1 MTIDQAASER
11 AVSEAVHSAGM
22 EGLTLSDEALAAAE
36 LYVVVGEVDVDEPI
50 QRTHVGYG
58 VN

>member
-11 AVSEAVHSAGM
+11 AVSEAVHSAST

-36 LYVVVGEVDVDEPI
+36 LYVVGEIDADEPI

>member
-11 AVSEAVHSAGM
+11 AVSEAAHSAGM
-22 EGLTLSDEALAAAE
+22 KGLTLSDEALAAAE
-36 LYVVVGEVDVDEPI
+36 LYVVGEIDVDEPI

>member
-1 MTIDQAASER
+1 MRIDQAASER
-11 AVSEAVHSAGM
+11 AVSEVVHSAGM
-22 EGLTLSDEALAAAE
+22 EGLTLSDEALAAAGS
-36 LYVVVGEVDVDEPI
+36 YVVGEIDVDELI

>member
-11 AVSEAVHSAGM
+11 AVSEAVHSAGT

-36 LYVVVGEVDVDEPI
+36 LYVVGEIDVDEPI

>member
-11 AVSEAVHSAGM
+11 AVSEAVPSAGM

-36 LYVVVGEVDVDEPI
+36 LYVVGEIDADEPI